1 MRLFP
6 SPSPPPSPPLLRL
19 DGPGV
24 AAIGAGLVICTAV
37 AATPQGEQLVQRLG
51 GWKSAS
57 VLALLLNIA
66 AVGVGGRFDGD
77 PAVLQA
83 PPWPTLLNP
92 AGWAFAI
99 WGAIYS
105 GEIAAGLYM
114 ALSDNIP
121 PQSAGVAAAWV
132 AANGAQSLW
141 CAAFRPWA
149 LDRLWLSA
157 GCLGATA
164 SFLALAQH
172 RALALAARPPL
183 LVLVPRSLH
192 LGWVTAAALVN
203 VNAWIGYSQLGPA
216 AALAAAVLS
225 LVGATLLGA
234 AYTAALRLPAATL
247 AVGWALLALASGAPL
262 GADADALGP
271 QVLKGIAI
279 SERACGLLLVAI
291 ALPRL

>member
-1 MRLFP
+1 MRLGRA
-6 SPSPPPSPPLLRL
+6 PPPSPPPFLKL
-19 DGPGV
+19 DGDPRV
-24 AAIGAGLVICTAV
+24 LAVGAGLVLCTAV
-37 AATPQGEQLVQRLG
+37 AATPPGQQLVEKLG

-105 GEIAAGLYM
+105 GEIAAALYM
-114 ALSDNIP
+114 ALSDQLP